1 MKKNDIISSIDKIE
15 AFDLR
20 TVKIRELEA
29 ELSSLLKGFR
39 IIIPKYNSGIYLYR
53 GRICDKPLNIS
64 DIIYPPSSS
73 IKCYGR
79 VNDIGQ
85 QLFYASIAKNVPF
98 YELSAKVGDNMVIGT
113 WKSNA
118 KMSLNHIGYTSE
130 CKTALRSDRD
140 LGSDYKHVV
149 DMKNFGEPN
158 SLLQNYLASKFTPC
172 VAKGEEWRYKFSIAL
187 GNIFL
192 KGNKING
199 LMYPTVEMRGNSD
212 NIVLKPDYFSKHMEF
227 VSVEYVTITKK
238 EGMRFSWKVN
248 DSSTKLD
255 ENGGFIWSGRN
266 LKWTVKKDS
275 KITIKKEGGNYIFFD
290 HNGKRIDPN

>member
-1 MKKNDIISSIDKIE
+1 MKKEDIIRSIDKIE

-20 TVKIRELEA
+20 TVSIRKLEA

-39 IIIPKYNSGIYLYR
+39 IILPKYNSRIYLYR

-64 DIIYPPSSS
+64 DIIYPPSNL

-85 QLFYASIAKNVPF
+85 QLFYASNAKNVPF
-98 YELSAKVGDNMVIGT
+98 YELSANVGDHIAIGT

-118 KMSLNHIGYTSE
+118 KMGLNHIGYTSE
-130 CKTALRSDRD
+130 CKTALKSDRD
-140 LGSDYKHVV
+140 LGSEYKHVI

-158 SLLQNYLASKFTPC
+158 NLLQNYVASKFTPR
-172 VAKGEEWRYKFSIAL
+172 VSKGEEWRYKFSIAL

-192 KGNKING
+192 KGNNING
-199 LMYPTVEMRGNSD
+199 LMYPTIEMLGNAD
-212 NIVLKPDYFSKHMEF
+212 NIVLKPDYFPKHMEF

-238 EGMRFSWKVN
+238 EGMRFSWKVI
-248 DSSTKLD
+248 DSATKLD
-255 ENGGFIWSGRN
+255 EYSNFIWSGRN
-266 LKWTVKKDS
+266 LKWTLKKDGEY
-275 KITIKKEGGNYIFFD
+275 TFKKEGGNYIVFD
-290 HNGKRIDPN
+290 HNGNRVDPN